1 MSAATSVIV
10 ACLRRT
16 VAALCCGVSL
26 GAASAAVAVQDPM
39 RPTPGAA
46 GASSRAAAPE
56 QREPSAG
63 EAAPAAPAAG
73 SVAAPAPSPRDP
85 LRLVSIRREQGSAPK
100 ALIGEQ
106 WVGTGDRVEGWRV
119 TGVDTEEVR
128 LQRGDEK
135 VALRLWPQ
143 LRPVKAEPPAAPA
156 AAPARARPQR

>member
-1 MSAATSVIV
+1 MSTATSVIV

-26 GAASAAVAVQDPM
+26 GVASAAVAVQDPM

-46 GASSRAAAPE
+46 GTSSRAAAPE
-56 QREPSAG
+56 QREPSAV
-63 EAAPAAPAAG
+63 EAAPAAG

-156 AAPARARPQR
+156 AASAKARPQR